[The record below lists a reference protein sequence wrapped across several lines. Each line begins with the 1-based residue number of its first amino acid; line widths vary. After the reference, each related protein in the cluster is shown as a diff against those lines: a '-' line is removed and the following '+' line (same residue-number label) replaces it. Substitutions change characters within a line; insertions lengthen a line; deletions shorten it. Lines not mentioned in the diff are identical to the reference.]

1 MIRKVI
7 GFSNSNKLEKFICYG
22 SYLGLTGFI
31 IFISMRIM
39 NNKNEEKMIYEH
51 SKNAS
56 MIFLAILFSIP
67 FAKAVN
73 RMYFYLLDVQLNIL
87 LIIAYGF
94 CLFKFMR
101 GLKSVHNNE
110 LPKRFILI

>member
-22 SYLGLTGFI
+22 SYLGLTGFM

-39 NNKNEEKMIYEH
+39 NNKIEETMIYEH

-56 MIFLAILFSIP
+56 MIFLVILFSLP

-94 CLFKFMR
+94 CLFKFMK

-110 LPKRFILI
+110 LPKRFI

>member
-7 GFSNSNKLEKFICYG
+7 DFSNSNKLEKFICYG
-22 SYLGLTGFI
+22 AYLGLTGLMV
-31 IFISMRIM
+31 FISMRII
-39 NNKNEEKMIYEH
+39 NNKNEETMIYEH

-56 MIFLAILFSIP
+56 IIFLVILFSLP

-87 LIIAYGF
+87 LMIAYGF
-94 CLFKFMR
+94 CLLKFMR
-101 GLKSVHNNE
+101 GLQSVHNNE
-110 LPKRFILI
+110 PPKRFI

>member
-7 GFSNSNKLEKFICYG
+7 GFSNSNKLGKFICYG
-22 SYLGLTGFI
+22 SYLGLTGFM

-39 NNKNEEKMIYEH
+39 NNKNKETMIYEH

-56 MIFLAILFSIP
+56 MLFLVILFSLP

-73 RMYFYLLDVQLNIL
+73 RMYFYLLNVQLNIL
-87 LIIAYGF
+87 LIIVYGF
-94 CLFKFMR
+94 CLFKFMK
-101 GLKSVHNNE
+101 GLKSVHDNE
-110 LPKRFILI
+110 LPKRFI